1 MRSIKLLPALAA
13 SATLLALAAA
23 GASARPAGHR
33 HATRGAVS
41 SAGGCHVTI
50 EGPKSVI
57 TFGEPVTL
65 SGVLT
70 CPNAGGQTVTI
81 YQGILGT
88 HSFTVAG
95 TATTETSGSTS
106 DAYQF
111 APPSPSASTI
121 YYAIAAGARSAHKV
135 VKVAPQVTTTAP
147 ADGTQV
153 FAGGGSARARALN
166 TVTFKGKVNP
176 IEVGA
181 LVALQR
187 ENATANEEWHRID
200 LGRVNREGEYSI
212 RHTFGAPGDANIRVV
227 VHPASGA
234 HKAPGASTPIS
245 LEISQRQ
252 NPQLTIS
259 SSSDPI
265 SYGGSVTI
273 SGVAAGAPSQ
283 SLTLL
288 ARVPGGKFAP
298 VATTTSAGGKYAF
311 TQSPLRSTAYQVT
324 SATTKSSILF
334 EGVKYVLTATPVAL
348 TAQAGK
354 ALTFTGTVAPVHAGH
369 VIYLERQGPA
379 GLGFNVAEVGTVSA
393 AGTYSISRTF
403 FGAGAMKL
411 RIKIPG
417 DPENQGVASQL
428 FEANVTHA
436 PAGALL
442 KPQEPGK
449 QPSVGQL

>member
-1 MRSIKLLPALAA
+1 MRSIKLFPALAA

-33 HATRGAVS
+33 HATRGAAS
-41 SAGGCHVTI
+41 PTGSCRVTI
-50 EGPKSVI
+50 EVPKSVI

-81 YQGILGT
+81 YQGAIGT

-121 YYAIAAGARSAHKV
+121 YYAVAAGARSAHKV

-153 FAGGGSARARALN
+153 LTGGSARARALN

-187 ENATANEEWHRID
+187 ENATASEEWHRID
-200 LGRVNREGEYSI
+200 LGRVNGEGQYSI

-227 VHPASGA
+227 VHPAKGA

-252 NPQLTIS
+252 NPQLTIN

-288 ARVPGGKFAP
+288 AHVAGGKFAP
-298 VATTTSAGGKYAF
+298 VATTTTAGGSYTF
-311 TQSPLRSTAYQVT
+311 SQSPLRSTFYRVT
-324 SATTKSSILF
+324 SATTKSSIVF
-334 EGVKYVLTATPVAL
+334 EGVKYALTAAPVAL
-348 TAQAGK
+348 TAQAGQ
-354 ALTFTGTVAPVHAGH
+354 ALTFTGKVAPAHAGH

-379 GLGFNVAEVGTVSA
+379 GLGFNVTEVGTVSA
-393 AGTYSISRTF
+393 AGTYSISHAF
-403 FGAGAMKL
+403 FGTGVMKL

-428 FEANVTHA
+428 FEASVTHV

-442 KPQEPGK
+442 TPQEPGK
-449 QPSVGQL
+449 QPTLGQL

>member
-1 MRSIKLLPALAA
+1 MRPIKLLPALAA
-13 SATLLALAAA
+13 SATLLALATAS
-23 GASARPAGHR
+23 ASARPASP
-33 HATRGAVS
+33 AGA
-41 SAGGCHVTI
+41 CHITI

-57 TFGEPVTL
+57 SFGEPVTL
-65 SGVLT
+65 SGVLK

-81 YQGILGT
+81 YQGIVGT

-95 TATTETSGSTS
+95 TATTETTGTTS

-111 APPSPSASTI
+111 PQPSPSASTA

-135 VKVAPQVTTTAP
+135 VKVAPVVTTTAP

-153 FAGGGSARARALN
+153 FAGGANVHARALN

-187 ENATANEEWHRID
+187 ENSTANEEWHRID
-200 LGRVNREGEYSI
+200 VGRVNKEGEYTI
-212 RHTFGAPGDANIRVV
+212 HHTFGAPGDANIRVV

-234 HKAPGASTPIS
+234 HKAPGASTPVS

-252 NPQLTIS
+252 NPLLTINS
-259 SSSDPI
+259 SADPI
-265 SYGGSVTI
+265 SFGGPPITI
-273 SGVAAGAPSQ
+273 TGVAFGAPSQ
-283 SLTLL
+283 PLTLM
-288 ARVPGGKFAP
+288 ARVRGGKFAP
-298 VATTTSAGGKYAF
+298 VATTTSSGGKYTF
-311 TQSPLRSTAYQVT
+311 SQSPLRNTFYQVT
-324 SATTKSSILF
+324 SAATKSSILF
-334 EGVKYVLTATPVAL
+334 EGVKYALTATPLAL
-348 TAQAGK
+348 TALQGQ
-354 ALTFTGTVAPVHAGH
+354 ALTFAGKVAPVHAGH

-379 GLGFNVAEVGTVSA
+379 GLGFDVAEVGTVSSD
-393 AGTYSISRTF
+393 GSYSISHPF
-403 FGAGAMKL
+403 FGAGTLKL
-411 RIKIPG
+411 RVKIPG
-417 DPENQGVASQL
+417 DEENQGVASPL

-449 QPSVGQL
+449 QPAVGQL